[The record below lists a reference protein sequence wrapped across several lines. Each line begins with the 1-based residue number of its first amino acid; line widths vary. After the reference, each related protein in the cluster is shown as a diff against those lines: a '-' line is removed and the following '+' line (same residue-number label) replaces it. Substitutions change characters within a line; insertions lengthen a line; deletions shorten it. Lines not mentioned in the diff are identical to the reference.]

1 MTAVEIVSE
10 LDFIYRRACWLNSQ
24 PMTDGVLEAEDMR
37 LEAGTLRGRIEELE
51 RAYHEL

>member
-1 MTAVEIVSE
+1 MTAAEIVSE
-10 LDFIYRRACWLNSQ
+10 LDFIYRRACWLSSQ